1 LDHVQLAQLSN
12 LKAES
17 LHRVL
22 TSSVAEIVDVQ
33 SQMRERK
40 LHRQIRAA
48 ARDVRAATTLADHK
62 CFSQPRMLRSRT
74 SAMLQI
80 VILRD
85 GNALN
90 CQGDTTVT
98 RRLRPFAILFA
109 FTLIASTVSSRPAA
123 AAELGEDGYVD
134 SHGVKIH
141 YVTMGSGELCV
152 LIHGFPDFWYT
163 WRAQM
168 PELAKHFKVVA
179 IDQRGYNLSDKPE
192 GVDNYR
198 IEKLVGDVNA
208 VVDHF
213 KAPKAIIVGHDW
225 GGMVAW
231 TYAMQFPDKVD
242 RLVILNLPHPRG
254 LMRELANNPAQQKA
268 SQYAR
273 NFQKPDAASK
283 VMPAMLALWVTD
295 SEAKP
300 KYIEALKRSSMEG
313 MLNYYKANFPRD
325 PAQAMAAEFP
335 KVKCPVLVIHGLKD
349 VALLPAAL
357 NGTWDW
363 IDNQLTLV
371 TIPKAGHFVQ
381 QDAANV
387 VTKTMVHWLTDS
399 DK

>member
-1 LDHVQLAQLSN
+1 
-12 LKAES
+12 
-17 LHRVL
+17 
-22 TSSVAEIVDVQ
+22 
-33 SQMRERK
+33 
-40 LHRQIRAA
+40 
-48 ARDVRAATTLADHK
+48 
-62 CFSQPRMLRSRT
+62 
-74 SAMLQI
+74 MLQI
-80 VILRD
+80 VILED

-90 CQGDTTVT
+90 CQGDTTVM

-109 FTLIASTVSSRPAA
+109 FALIPSTVASRPAS

-198 IEKLVGDVNA
+198 LEKLLGDVNA

-283 VMPAMLALWVTD
+283 VMPAMLAFWVTD
-295 SEAKP
+295 SAAKP
-300 KYIEALKRSSMEG
+300 KYIEAFKRSSMEG

-325 PAQAMAAEFP
+325 PAQAMAADFP

-349 VALLPAAL
+349 VALLPGAL

-381 QDAANV
+381 QDAADV
-387 VTKTMVHWLTDS
+387 VTKTMVHWLTDCE
-399 DK
+399 K